1 MIKDLDFPEH
11 LTGPELDAYLEKGWY
26 RLGQIIFT
34 TDFIPHEETWC
45 PVFWLRFQLDQ
56 VNYGKKQ
63 LKLLKANQH
72 FDVQIKPLE
81 ITDET
86 EELYQAY
93 KSSVS
98 FEISPTV
105 RNYLF
110 DGSVFGA
117 PGQNVFQSNMIEIRD
132 RGRLIAT
139 GVFDN
144 GDESM
149 AGIMNFYHPAYYKYS
164 PGKFLMLLKIN
175 HAIEK
180 GMTWYYPGYIA
191 YGYSK
196 FDYKLFPDPN
206 AAEIFD
212 PQSRLWLPYT
222 DTLLS
227 SLSNNRSDS
236 GIIE

>member
-1 MIKDLDFPEH
+1 MIKDLDFPESMS
-11 LTGPELDAYLEKGWY
+11 GPELDAYLERGWY

-34 TDFIPHEETWC
+34 TDYIPHEESWYR
-45 PVFWLRFQLDQ
+45 VFWLRFKLDKIR
-56 VNYGKKQ
+56 YEKKQ
-63 LKLLKANQH
+63 LRLLRTNQR
-72 FDVQIKPLE
+72 FDWQVRPLE
-81 ITDET
+81 ITEEI

-93 KSSVS
+93 KSSIN
-98 FEISPTV
+98 FEISPTA

-132 RGRLIAT
+132 KGRLIAT
-139 GVFDN
+139 GIFDN
-144 GDESM
+144 GRESM
-149 AGIMNFYHPAYYKYS
+149 AGIMNFYHPAYHKYS

-191 YGYSK
+191 YGYTK
-196 FDYKLFPDPN
+196 FDYKLFPDVR

-212 PQSRLWLPYT
+212 PLTRKWLAYS
-222 DTLLS
+222 DTLLANLAKS
-227 SLSNNRSDS
+227 SPD
-236 GIIE
+236 GIVE